1 MPSDNLG
8 VGVLSGALASS
19 ASARSLP
26 PAVDDHALPAS
37 RRARGLN
44 WVAAAVILMVGDAAV
59 VAGAVALAA
68 ALGAV
73 PDGSMKVALLGLPP
87 LVVLAMLG
95 RGLYGAASGSRR
107 EFPMYSISAA
117 WVHGLGGFLLLRL
130 VVVPGFLALVG
141 PLGSGAA
148 AVGTGEAMMT
158 PTLLAG
164 AVLGLLALLAWRF
177 AWRMV
182 GPTLARP
189 PSDRVV
195 IVGDYVESLGLLP
208 RLRAQ
213 AGVEVVGVIEPID
226 AAAAD
231 AATDSHSAR
240 TVDGLQVRSGL
251 EELGI
256 MVRGG
261 LVDTALVA
269 PGRLEDGSTLRRVL
283 EQARISTL
291 DVKILPRT
299 GDEPAGLA
307 RASLSR
313 IGDLPVIELQ
323 RRPLG
328 RRALLIKRL
337 EDLIV
342 GGAMLVAAAPVM
354 AVIAVAIRMETKG
367 PIFFRQPRV
376 GLNGNVFEM
385 FKFRSMHHHAVD
397 PGAVRQTQRGDPRVT
412 RVGAIL
418 RRHSLD
424 ELPQILNVL
433 RGDMSIVGPRP
444 HALAMTAQGMA
455 LEEAAKDYPARFRM
469 KPGITGWAQTNG
481 WRGNVDTVEK
491 LVRRVE
497 HDLFY
502 IEHWSLGLDL
512 LILRKTVSCVFSDE
526 TAY

>member
-8 VGVLSGALASS
+8 VGVFHRALASS
-19 ASARSLP
+19 STSLSGQPGRSAQPGSSDPAIASAARS
-26 PAVDDHALPAS
+26 
-37 RRARGLN
+37 RGLD
-44 WVAAAVILMVGDAAV
+44 WFLVSALLMVGDAAV
-59 VAGAVALAA
+59 VAVSVYLAA
-68 ALGAV
+68 LLGAV
-73 PDGSMKVALLGLPP
+73 PDGALDVTLLGMPP
-87 LVVLAMLG
+87 LVVLAFLE
-95 RGLYGAASGSRR
+95 RGLYGRANLNRRAFPLYKIAAG
-107 EFPMYSISAA
+107 
-117 WVHGLGGFLLLRL
+117 WVHGMGVFLLLRVIVAPAVL
-130 VVVPGFLALVG
+130 FILSLPGSPAQGVLN
-141 PLGSGAA
+141 P
-148 AVGTGEAMMT
+148 M
-158 PTLLAG
+158 LLAG
-164 AVLGLLALLAWRF
+164 FAVGLAALVAWRF
-177 AWRMV
+177 AWRLV
-182 GPTLARP
+182 GPRVARP
-189 PSDRVV
+189 AGDRVV
-195 IVGDYVESLGLLP
+195 IVGDYVESARLLS
-208 RLRAQ
+208 RLRDQ
-213 AGVEVVGVIEPID
+213 AGVEVVGVIEP
-226 AAAAD
+226 
-231 AATDSHSAR
+231 SGSRSAR
-240 TVDGLQVRSGL
+240 TIEGLQVMAGL
-251 EELGI
+251 EELTA

-269 PGRLEDGSTLRRVL
+269 PGRHDDGDALRLVL
-283 EQARISTL
+283 EQARVSTL
-291 DVKILPRT
+291 DVKVLPQLGGGAT
-299 GDEPAGLA
+299 APVGVGHGTI
-307 RASLSR
+307 SR

-328 RRALLIKRL
+328 PRALLLKRA
-337 EDLIV
+337 EDLVV
-342 GGAMLVAAAPVM
+342 GSLMLVLLLPILVLVAL
-354 AVIAVAIRMETKG
+354 AIRMDTKG

-397 PGAVRQTQRGDPRVT
+397 PGAVRQTARGDKRVT
-412 RVGAIL
+412 RVGAVL

-502 IEHWSLGLDL
+502 IDNWSLGLDL
-512 LILRKTVSCVFSDE
+512 LILRKTVSCVFSDD

>member
-8 VGVLSGALASS
+8 VGVFNNAMASS
-19 ASARSLP
+19 AGARTAQ
-26 PAVDDHALPAS
+26 PATADHAAISPAP
-37 RRARGLN
+37 ARGLN
-44 WVAAAVILMVGDAAV
+44 WLVVAAVLMVGDATV
-59 VAGAVALAA
+59 VAMSVYAA
-68 ALGAV
+68 AAAGAI
-73 PDGSMKVALLGLPP
+73 PLEALTLTLLGMPP
-87 LVVLAMLG
+87 LVVLAFLE
-95 RGLYGAASGSRR
+95 RGLYGRTGLGSR
-107 EFPMYSISAA
+107 EFPLYAIAA
-117 WVHGLGGFLLLRL
+117 GWVHALGIFLLLR
-130 VVVPGFLALVG
+130 VVVGPAAMALFGFE
-141 PLGSGAA
+141 SQAA
-148 AVGTGEAMMT
+148 TGVLNPM
-158 PTLLAG
+158 LLAG
-164 AVLGLLALLAWRF
+164 FMIGLGALMAWRF
-177 AWRMV
+177 AWRV
-182 GPTLARP
+182 SGPLIARP
-189 PSDRVV
+189 AGDRVV
-195 IVGDYVESLGLLP
+195 IVGDSVESARILP
-208 RLRAQ
+208 RLRNQ
-213 AGVEVVGVIEPID
+213 AGVEVVGVIEPLTGI
-226 AAAAD
+226 
-231 AATDSHSAR
+231 SGRSGAR
-240 TVDGLQVRSGL
+240 TIDGLRVMTGL
-251 EELGI
+251 EELSA

-269 PGRLEDGSTLRRVL
+269 PGRLDDGTTLRSVL
-283 EQARISTL
+283 AQARVSTL
-291 DVKILPRT
+291 DVKVLPQL
-299 GDEPAGLA
+299 GAGA
-307 RASLSR
+307 AAPSSLSR

-323 RRPLG
+323 RRPLNA
-328 RRALLIKRL
+328 RALMIKRI
-337 EDLIV
+337 EDIAV
-342 GGAMLVAAAPVM
+342 GGAMLLMLLPVM
-354 AVIAVAIRMETKG
+354 AMIAVAIRWETKG

-512 LILRKTVSCVFSDE
+512 LILRKTVSCVFSDD

>member
-8 VGVLSGALASS
+8 VGMFEGALASTS
-19 ASARSLP
+19 GARSAP
-26 PAVDDHALPAS
+26 PGAADVAGSSGSRLGGLHWTLVTAL
-37 RRARGLN
+37 L
-44 WVAAAVILMVGDAAV
+44 VVGDAAAV
-59 VAGAVALAA
+59 GSAAAVAGW
-68 ALGAV
+68 LGAV
-73 PDGSMKVALLGLPP
+73 PDGSRAISLLGLPV
-87 LVVLAMLG
+87 LVVLAFLE
-95 RGLYGAASGSRR
+95 RGLYGRSNLNQRA
-107 EFPMYSISAA
+107 FPLYAISAG
-117 WVHGLGGFLLLRL
+117 WVHAVGVLLLL
-130 VVVPGFLALVG
+130 SVVIGPAVMTLFHFPTDVVPTSLGVTQLVG
-141 PLGSGAA
+141 FA
-148 AVGTGEAMMT
+148 
-158 PTLLAG
+158 
-164 AVLGLLALLAWRF
+164 LGLAALLAWRCG
-177 AWRMV
+177 WRV
-182 GPTLARP
+182 FGPRMARP
-189 PSDRVV
+189 PGDRVV
-195 IVGDYVESLGLLP
+195 IVGDYSESGRILA

-213 AGVEVVGVIEPID
+213 AGVEVVGVIEP
-226 AAAAD
+226 AG
-231 AATDSHSAR
+231 SRSVR
-240 TVDGLQVRSGL
+240 TVDGLPVLAGL
-251 EELGI
+251 EELTA

-269 PGRLEDGSTLRRVL
+269 TGRHDDGDTLRCVL
-283 EQARISTL
+283 EQARVCTL
-291 DVKILPRT
+291 DVKVLPQL
-299 GDEPAGLA
+299 GGNPAA
-307 RASLSR
+307 PSTLSR

-328 RRALLIKRL
+328 GRALTAKRA
-337 EDLIV
+337 EDLVV
-342 GGAMLVAAAPVM
+342 GSLMLLMLLPVM
-354 AVIAVAIRMETKG
+354 AAIAVAIRLDTKG
-367 PIFFRQPRV
+367 PILFRQPRV

-397 PGAVRQTQRGDPRVT
+397 HGAVRQTQRGDPRVT

-433 RGDMSIVGPRP
+433 RGTMSIVGPRP

-512 LILRKTVSCVFSDE
+512 LILRKTVSCVFSDD